1 MGEFGEKKTLYHTTG
16 LSDANRLRLPF
27 SSSFLESAFRW
38 NVVWR
43 VFWLVEASILIL
55 WFAIT
60 CFIISPRVVG
70 LPSLPAE
77 ERSIA
82 DKVKDSVA

>member
-1 MGEFGEKKTLYHTTG
+1 MLLSLPFEPMIEAIVEAGALTTIETCVRMVTRETLTRNRRPTTG

-27 SSSFLESAFRW
+27 SSSFLESALRW

-55 WFAIT
+55 
-60 CFIISPRVVG
+60 
-70 LPSLPAE
+70 
-77 ERSIA
+77 
-82 DKVKDSVA
+82 

>member
-1 MGEFGEKKTLYHTTG
+1 MGEFGEKKTQYRTTG

-27 SSSFLESAFRW
+27 SSSFLESALRW

-55 WFAIT
+55 
-60 CFIISPRVVG
+60 
-70 LPSLPAE
+70 
-77 ERSIA
+77 
-82 DKVKDSVA
+82 